1 MSKRN
6 VSRSDS
12 RIRSGKK
19 GTPDD
24 RDGCRVFL
32 GCFMALALLVW
43 LINLMGTTTIVFF
56 LLTLGAAYSLYF
68 LYKTRTNAKR
78 AREGEFHYRHG
89 DFEAAYGCVEKISGQ
104 NADAA
109 LVAGLCLRNGT
120 GCGQDHEKA
129 CSCFRFARS
138 KSMEARAYYGEMLTM
153 GTGCVRDVI
162 KGIKELELA
171 AAHDI
176 PYANLCLGRLQ
187 FNGTLMKKNTGS
199 GMRHLRIAAE
209 AELPAAQYIVGYI
222 LFNGLEGIPRNR
234 YQGLRYINLAAS
246 AGNLKA
252 KKLLQKIG

>member
-1 MSKRN
+1 MQSGPGRESLTTGTETLKQPMDVLKRFQD
-6 VSRSDS
+6 RMPMPLWLPDS
-12 RIRSGKK
+12 
-19 GTPDD
+19 
-24 RDGCRVFL
+24 VFA
-32 GCFMALALLVW
+32 M
-43 LINLMGTTTIVFF
+43 
-56 LLTLGAAYSLYF
+56 
-68 LYKTRTNAKR
+68 
-78 AREGEFHYRHG
+78 E
-89 DFEAAYGCVEKISGQ
+89 Q
-104 NADAA
+104 
-109 LVAGLCLRNGT
+109 

-138 KSMEARAYYGEMLTM
+138 KSMEARANYGEMLTM

-222 LFNGLEGIPRNR
+222 LFNGLEGITRNR

-252 KKLLQKIG
+252 KKTASEDRMMPAEAETIHLPAKVLVN